1 MIVRSPSQE
10 TQALCYLDPSPMED
24 CMDGLAAALACSA
37 WTAVGGET
45 AALDALT
52 FTGDGE
58 LPSAFPVT
66 DVGCAAIAAAGLA
79 VAELVTARGEKF
91 PAITVDRR
99 LASFWLFRSIRPI
112 GWKVP
117 PVWNATAGDYATRDG
132 WIKLHNNQAH
142 HRAASLKVLGAPEE
156 HDAVA
161 RAVASWGKTELET
174 AIVAAG
180 GCAAEMR
187 SAAEWAAHPQGQAVA
202 AEPLVQMTERDR
214 GPPLALADVASRP
227 LQGLRVLDLT
237 RVLAGPIGTRF
248 LAGYGADVLRIDPP
262 TWDEPGLVPEVTL
275 GKRCARLD
283 LRAEAD
289 RATFEALLAQAHVF
303 VNGYRSD
310 ALDRLGY
317 GAAARRRLSPG
328 LIDVCLD
335 AYGWTGPWAARRGF
349 DSLVQLSSGIAEAG
363 MRWRNADK
371 PVSLPVQ
378 ALDEAT
384 GYLIA
389 AAAIRGVTH
398 RLIRGTG
405 LDARLSLARTA
416 KFLND
421 ARGEPAVAPLAPET
435 PADLTPA
442 VEQTSWGPAHR
453 IAPPAVIAGVPMRW
467 DRPACALGIAAA
479 RWREG
484 YAAA

>member
-1 MIVRSPSQE
+1 
-10 TQALCYLDPSPMED
+10 
-24 CMDGLAAALACSA
+24 MDRVAAALMHTA
-37 WTAVGGET
+37 WTAVGGE
-45 AALDALT
+45 ARALDALT
-52 FTGDGE
+52 FTGEGE

-66 DVGCAAIAAAGLA
+66 DFGCAAIAAAALA
-79 VAELVTARGEKF
+79 LAELVAARGEKF
-91 PAITVDRR
+91 PAITIDRR

-112 GWKVP
+112 GWEAP

-132 WIKLHNNQAH
+132 WIKLHNNQPH

-156 HDAVA
+156 RAAVA
-161 RAVASWGKTELET
+161 RAVATWKKTELET

-202 AEPLVQMTERDR
+202 AEPLVHMATRD
-214 GPPLALADVASRP
+214 GGTPLSLAEVAARP

-283 LRAEAD
+283 LRADAD

-310 ALDRLGY
+310 ALERLGY
-317 GAAARRRLSPG
+317 GPAARRRLSPG

-363 MRWRNADK
+363 QRWRNADK
-371 PVSLPVQ
+371 PVPLPVQ

-384 GYLIA
+384 GYLVA
-389 AAAIRGVTH
+389 AAAIRGVTQ
-398 RLIRGTG
+398 RLTRGTG
-405 LDARLSLARTA
+405 LDARLSLARSA
-416 KFLND
+416 KLLVD
-421 ARGEPAVAPLAPET
+421 ARREPAVAPLAPET
-435 PADLTPA
+435 PADLAPDI
-442 VEQTSWGPAHR
+442 EQTSWGPAHR
-453 IAPPAVIAGVPMRW
+453 IAPPVAIAGVPMRW
-467 DRPACALGIAAA
+467 ERPACALGIAAA
-479 RWREG
+479 RWKEG
-484 YAAA
+484 

>member
-1 MIVRSPSQE
+1 MD
-10 TQALCYLDPSPMED
+10 QAGARESEYA
-24 CMDGLAAALACSA
+24 GAAALARTA
-37 WTAVGGET
+37 WTAIGGK
-45 AALDALT
+45 ARALDAVT

-66 DVGCAAIAAAGLA
+66 DFGCAAIAAAALA
-79 VAELVTARGEKF
+79 VAELVAARGGKF
-91 PAITVDRR
+91 PAIAIDRR

-112 GWKVP
+112 GWEVP
-117 PVWNATAGDYATRDG
+117 PVWNAVAGDYATRDG
-132 WIKLHNNQAH
+132 WIKLHNNQPH
-142 HRAASLKVLGAPEE
+142 HRAASLKVLGVPEQRE
-156 HDAVA
+156 AVA
-161 RAVASWGKTELET
+161 RAVASWGSTELET

-187 SAAEWAAHPQGQAVA
+187 SAAAWAAHPQGQAVA
-202 AEPLVQMTERDR
+202 AEPLVHMAAREA
-214 GPPLALADVASRP
+214 GVPLPLADVPARP

-283 LRAEAD
+283 LRADAD
-289 RATFEALLAQAHVF
+289 RATFEALLRQAHVF

-310 ALDRLGY
+310 ALERLGY
-317 GAAARRRLSPG
+317 GPATRRRLAPG

-335 AYGWTGPWAARRGF
+335 AYGWTGPWATRRGF

-363 MRWRNADK
+363 QRWRKADK

-389 AAAIRGVTH
+389 AAAIRGVTE
-398 RLIRGTG
+398 RFSRGTG
-405 LDARLSLARTA
+405 LDARLSLARSA
-416 KFLND
+416 KLLND
-421 ARGEPAVAPLAPET
+421 ARGEPKTAPLAPET
-435 PADLTPA
+435 PADLAPA
-442 VEQTSWGPAHR
+442 IEPTSWGPAHR
-453 IAPPAVIAGVPMRW
+453 LSPPVVVAGVPMRW
-467 DRPACALGIAAA
+467 DRPATALGTAPAS
-479 RWREG
+479 WS
-484 YAAA
+484 

>member
-1 MIVRSPSQE
+1 MVAAQMDATDTNARTLTRTAWSALGGDV
-10 TQALCYLDPSPMED
+10 QAVDRL
-24 CMDGLAAALACSA
+24 
-37 WTAVGGET
+37 V
-45 AALDALT
+45 
-52 FTGDGE
+52 FTGQGD
-58 LPSAFPVT
+58 LRSAFPVT
-66 DVGCAAIAAAGLA
+66 DLGCAAMAAAALA
-79 VAELVTARGEKF
+79 VAELVAARGGAF
-91 PAITVDRR
+91 PSITIDRR

-112 GWKVP
+112 DWKIP
-117 PVWNATAGDYATRDG
+117 PVWDATAGDYATRDG
-132 WIKLHNNQAH
+132 WIKLHNNQPH

-156 HDAVA
+156 RSAVA

-202 AEPLVQMTERDR
+202 AEPLVHLATPDD
-214 GPPLALADVASRP
+214 GAPLALADVAARP

-262 TWDEPGLVPEVTL
+262 TWNEPGLVPEVTL

-283 LRAEAD
+283 LRAHAD
-289 RATFEALLAQAHVF
+289 RTTFEALLGDAHVF

-317 GAAARRRLSPG
+317 GAAARRRLAPG

-363 MRWRNADK
+363 MRWRNAEA

-384 GYLIA
+384 GYLVA
-389 AAAIRGVTH
+389 AAAIRGVTQ
-398 RLIRGTG
+398 RLTTGRGTQ
-405 LDARLSLARTA
+405 ARLSLARTA
-416 KFLND
+416 KLLID
-421 ARGEPAVAPLAPET
+421 AQGEPALTPLMPET
-435 PADLTPA
+435 PADLMPT

-453 IAPPAVIAGVPMRW
+453 LAPPIAIAGVPMRW
-467 DRPACALGIAAA
+467 ARPACALGTAEARWEEGSAAA
-479 RWREG
+479 
-484 YAAA
+484 

>member
-1 MIVRSPSQE
+1 MVM
-10 TQALCYLDPSPMED
+10 T
-24 CMDGLAAALACSA
+24 MDRTA
-37 WTAVGGET
+37 WTALGGDPGAVDAVTVVGE
-45 AALDALT
+45 
-52 FTGDGE
+52 GD

-66 DVGCAAIAAAGLA
+66 DVGCAAIAAAA
-79 VAELVTARGEKF
+79 FAIAELVAARGGPF
-91 PAITVDRR
+91 PAIAIDRR

-112 GWKVP
+112 DWKIP

-132 WIKLHNNQAH
+132 WIKLHNNQPH

-161 RAVASWGKTELET
+161 RAVATWGKTELES

-202 AEPLVQMTERDR
+202 AEPLVRMTVRD
-214 GPPLALADVASRP
+214 GAPLALADVAARP

-237 RVLAGPIGTRF
+237 RVLAGPISTRF
-248 LAGYGADVLRIDPP
+248 LAGYGAEVLRIDPP

-283 LRAEAD
+283 LRADAD
-289 RATFEALLAQAHVF
+289 RATFEALLARAHVF

-317 GAAARRRLSPG
+317 GAAARRRLAPG

-335 AYGWTGPWAARRGF
+335 AYGWTGPWATRRGF
-349 DSLVQLSSGIAEAG
+349 DSLVQLSSGIAETG
-363 MRWRNADK
+363 MHWRNADK

-378 ALDEAT
+378 LLDEAT

-389 AAAIRGVTH
+389 AAVVRGVTQ
-398 RLIRGTG
+398 RLTRGSG
-405 LDARLSLARTA
+405 LEARLSLARTA
-416 KFLND
+416 KFLVD
-421 ARGEPAVAPLAPET
+421 SRGEPATAPLAPET
-435 PADLTPA
+435 PADLAP
-442 VEQTSWGPAHR
+442 EIERTSWGPAHR
-453 IAPPAVIAGVPMRW
+453 LAPPVAIAGTPMRW
-467 DRPACALGIAAA
+467 DHPACALGTAPA
-479 RWREG
+479 RWEEAVR
-484 YAAA
+484 AKV